1 MVHGPIYGRFMGFYV
16 NGFLYIERIQILI
29 FWMLRTQQCRC
40 SPMLI
45 FRAWTTCAYI
55 EVVLCRFQSI
65 LPVYF
70 LKKSWKWAL
79 FWFRSRSA
87 FIKTCWASV
96 PFESWGEDAKGLEYS
111 TIKADTH
118 EEFCSRS
125 MLQAHF
131 AYVST
136 HEGAFSSSLNLL
148 RELAPKYLTG

>member
-16 NGFLYIERIQILI
+16 NGFLCIERIQILI
-29 FWMLRTQQCRC
+29 FRMLRTQQCRC

-45 FRAWTTCAYI
+45 FRGWTTCAYI
-55 EVVLCRFQSI
+55 EVVLRRFRSI
-65 LPVYF
+65 LPVY
-70 LKKSWKWAL
+70 LMKKSWKWAL

-111 TIKADTH
+111 TIKADIH
-118 EEFCSRS
+118 EGFCSRS

-131 AYVST
+131 ACVST